1 MEEAE
6 DFLAVANPALL
17 RCFEDAER
25 TFSLDKDD
33 LDCSQLATNAYT
45 HDRDSGEESGEES
58 YGETVHLLSR
68 SIRTE
73 DAAEDST
80 VESFFSETCHC
91 TLRGLSRDRQW
102 YLYEHIREFCT
113 TEEAADSTCPKPSLP
128 KSTQQN
134 SSAVLPATSE
144 LQSEP
149 QSTAT
154 TSGKC
159 QRLCSVCHC
168 PGHNKHSCAKKV
180 NT

>member
-1 MEEAE
+1 MQSIVPSTSLVHLCREMVEEAE

-45 HDRDSGEESGEES
+45 HDSDSGEESGEES

-91 TLRGLSRDRQW
+91 TL
-102 YLYEHIREFCT
+102 IIT
-113 TEEAADSTCPKPSLP
+113 ILP
-128 KSTQQN
+128 LGNYQ
-134 SSAVLPATSE
+134 
-144 LQSEP
+144 
-149 QSTAT
+149 
-154 TSGKC
+154 
-159 QRLCSVCHC
+159 
-168 PGHNKHSCAKKV
+168 KKFH
-180 NT
+180 

>member
-1 MEEAE
+1 M
-6 DFLAVANPALL
+6 
-17 RCFEDAER
+17 
-25 TFSLDKDD
+25 T
-33 LDCSQLATNAYT
+33 
-45 HDRDSGEESGEES
+45 DSGTYMNTLESS
-58 YGETVHLLSR
+58 
-68 SIRTE
+68 
-73 DAAEDST
+73 A
-80 VESFFSETCHC
+80 
-91 TLRGLSRDRQW
+91 
-102 YLYEHIREFCT
+102 
-113 TEEAADSTCPKPSLP
+113 EEAADSTCPKPSLP

-168 PGHNKHSCAKKV
+168 PGHNKRSCAKKV